1 MLRSTRLACC
11 ALIFATAGGAQVAPP
26 APQAAPAVRAPAP
39 APALAGESAA
49 WAGTIART
57 RQFIRDTMRALGAPG
72 SQITVMKDGVVLW
85 SEGFGW
91 ADLEQQV
98 PVTPLTRF
106 RVGSVSKSLTS
117 AALGLL
123 VQEGRLD
130 LDAPVQRYVPGFP
143 RKPWPVTTRQ
153 VAGHLAG
160 IRHYNPGE
168 FESQRHY
175 ATVAEGLTIFE
186 RDTLLFQPGTQF
198 SYSSYGYNLVSAVLE
213 GASGRPF
220 LSLMQERVFGPLGMR
235 QTVAEHVDSLIP
247 FRARFYTRADTAGGQ
262 PGDGGGG
269 IINALWVD
277 NSYKWAGGGFLS
289 TTEDLAR
296 FGQALLDGR
305 LLKPE
310 TLRLLWTSQRT
321 PDGKETGYGLGW
333 SIAVDS
339 TGRRRVGHTGGSM
352 GGTANLIIYPE
363 ERLVLA
369 LLVNSD
375 NTFIGAGRRIA
386 AAFLG
391 QPQ

>member
-1 MLRSTRLACC
+1 
-11 ALIFATAGGAQVAPP
+11 V
-26 APQAAPAVRAPAP
+26 
-39 APALAGESAA
+39 AGESAA
-49 WAGTIART
+49 WGGTIART

-72 SQITVMKDGVVLW
+72 AQITVMRDGVVLW

-117 AALGLL
+117 MALGLL
-123 VQEGRLD
+123 VQEGKLD
-130 LDAPVQRYVPGFP
+130 LDAPVQRYVPAFP

-168 FESQRHY
+168 FGSQRHY
-175 ATVAEGLTIFE
+175 ATVTEGLAIFE
-186 RDTLLFQPGTQF
+186 KDTLLFEPGTRY

-220 LSLMQERVFGPLGMR
+220 LALMQERVFGPLGMR

-247 FRARFYTRADTAGGQ
+247 FRAHFYTRADTVGGE

-269 IINALWVD
+269 IVNAPWVD

-289 TTEDLAR
+289 TTDDLAR

-310 TLRLLWTSQRT
+310 TRELLWTPQRT
-321 PDGKETGYGLGW
+321 RGGEDTGYGMGW
-333 SIAVDS
+333 GIVVDS
-339 TGRRRVGHTGGSM
+339 AGRRRVGHTGGSM
-352 GGTANLIIYPE
+352 GGTANLIIYPR
-363 ERLVLA
+363 ERVVLA

-386 AAFLG
+386 ESFLG